1 MKTNLLPIVA
11 VSVAAGLCA
20 GCFTMDTATTETL
33 RNSHHTGMEGRPREH
48 VVVANYG
55 WYLFN
60 VVPLVCG
67 NAREGARFPWVFFRD
82 EVTTDVVHNR
92 LTSYAARNGCHLA
105 ELNLYVNDSV
115 LFEVPGT
122 SVPIPMP
129 YVLCYKERLVSALL
143 MDPPLP
149 PPLPASDKSEEA
161 ASDKSEETASEESAP
176 PAISPAEKRDLT
188 KLLEAIPDGGVK

>member
-1 MKTNLLPIVA
+1 
-11 VSVAAGLCA
+11 
-20 GCFTMDTATTETL
+20 
-33 RNSHHTGMEGRPREH
+33 MEGKPREH

-92 LTSYAARNGCHLA
+92 LTSYAALNGCHLA

-122 SVPIPMP
+122 SIPIPMP

-143 MDPPLP
+143 MDPPPIPAAQPSETP
-149 PPLPASDKSEEA
+149 PPTED
-161 ASDKSEETASEESAP
+161 DSAT
-176 PAISPAEKRDLT
+176 PAISPDEKRDLK
-188 KLLEAIPDGGVK
+188 KLLESIPDGGVK

>member
-11 VSVAAGLCA
+11 ASAMAGLCV
-20 GCFTMDTATTETL
+20 GCFTMETATTETL
-33 RNSHHTGMEGRPREH
+33 RNSHHTGMEGKPREH

-60 VVPLVCG
+60 VIPLVCG
-67 NAREGARFPWVFFRD
+67 NAREGARCAFAFFRD
-82 EVTTDVVHNR
+82 EVTTDIVHSR
-92 LTSYAARNGCHLA
+92 LTSYAAQKGCHLA

-122 SVPIPMP
+122 SIPIPMP

-143 MDPPLP
+143 MDPPP
-149 PPLPASDKSEEA
+149 ESVAQPSETPLPTND
-161 ASDKSEETASEESAP
+161 DSAT
-176 PAISPAEKRDLT
+176 PAISPAEKRDMK
-188 KLLEAIPDGGVK
+188 KLLESIPDGGVK

>member
-11 VSVAAGLCA
+11 LSLAVSLCA

-33 RNSHHTGMEGRPREH
+33 RNSHHTGMEGKPREH

-82 EVTTDVVHNR
+82 EVTTDIVHNR
-92 LTSYAARNGCHLA
+92 LTSYAALNGCHLA

-122 SVPIPMP
+122 SIPIPMP

-143 MDPPLP
+143 MDPPPIPAAQPSEAP
-149 PPLPASDKSEEA
+149 PPTEGD
-161 ASDKSEETASEESAP
+161 SAT
-176 PAISPAEKRDLT
+176 PAINPEEKRDLK
-188 KLLEAIPDGGVK
+188 KLLESIPDGGVK